1 MIKKLTY
8 WVAHDR
14 NGYSTPDTIREKS
27 KKKVQERLK
36 QLTEEQQYYYC
47 EPKRVF
53 VFYDNPL
60 DLLKQMSDESNC
72 WWENH
77 QNEVILMKAWLEENS
92 SVNI

>member
-36 QLTEEQQYYYC
+36 QLTEIFKDFDC
-47 EPKRVF
+47 
-53 VFYDNPL
+53 N
-60 DLLKQMSDESNC
+60 
-72 WWENH
+72 
-77 QNEVILMKAWLEENS
+77 IL
-92 SVNI
+92 

>member
-14 NGYSTPDTIREKS
+14 NGYATPETIREKS

-36 QLTEEQQYYYC
+36 QLSDEQQYYYC
-47 EPKRVF
+47 KPKRVF

-77 QNEVILMKAWLEENS
+77 ENEEILLQKWLEE
-92 SVNI
+92 